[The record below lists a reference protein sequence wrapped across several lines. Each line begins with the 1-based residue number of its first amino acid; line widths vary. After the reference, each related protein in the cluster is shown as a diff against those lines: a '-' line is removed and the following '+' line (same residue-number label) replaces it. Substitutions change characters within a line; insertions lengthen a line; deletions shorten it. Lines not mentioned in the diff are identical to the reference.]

1 MRGIMRISINHFG
14 FTPERSTMKSIFL
27 ISKVTKQYRESKDL
41 HMVFI
46 DLEKVYDKITRD
58 VIWWALDKH
67 KVPTNYVGLIK
78 DMYKNVVTNVWT
90 SDDNMD
96 DFLLR
101 IGLHQGSALSPYL
114 FALVMDGVTR
124 KIRGNSIYFLRAMY
138 C

>member
-1 MRGIMRISINHFG
+1 
-14 FTPERSTMKSIFL
+14 MKSIFL